1 MSLAQAPSQV
11 PLAQAPSRELSV
23 PFSPAFI
30 ALTLEITEF
39 IRSSIN
45 TDNNLISSD
54 NALASINAVID
65 NIHLFSNEY
74 YAVNQQCKIKII
86 NLLSILYKKA
96 RDFSN
101 TTKCSTHARLFKNQA
116 KFIAYT
122 LDSLG
127 YSTNKTLLRRSK
139 RINSH

>member
-1 MSLAQAPSQV
+1 MS
-11 PLAQAPSRELSV
+11 LAQAPSRELSV
-23 PFSPAFI
+23 PFSSAFI
-30 ALTLEITEF
+30 ALTVEIRDF

-74 YAVNQQCKIKII
+74 YAVNHVCKSKLI

-101 TTKCSTHARLFKNQA
+101 STPCSTHARLFKNQA
-116 KFIAYT
+116 KIIANT

-139 RINSH
+139 RINSC

>member
-1 MSLAQAPSQV
+1 MS
-11 PLAQAPSRELSV
+11 LAQAPSRELKVSFSSV
-23 PFSPAFI
+23 FT
-30 ALTLEITEF
+30 ALTVEIRHF
-39 IRSSIN
+39 ILSSIN
-45 TDNNLISSD
+45 TDTNLISSD

-74 YAVNQQCKIKII
+74 YAVDHVRKCKII
-86 NLLSILYKKA
+86 NLLSIIYNKA

-116 KFIAYT
+116 KFIAFT

-139 RINSH
+139 RINSC